1 MERASIGEGVYIFL
15 RVVEE
20 VKCGVA
26 CRSAEPCGFVHIPLL
41 GPDLVVR
48 GARHQ
53 DNDPYAARAANRDV
67 LIEMQ
72 AMLLIDGPRN
82 LNSSQICAHDVPLP
96 RSS

>member
-1 MERASIGEGVYIFL
+1 MRL
-15 RVVEE
+15 
-20 VKCGVA
+20 
-26 CRSAEPCGFVHIPLL
+26 VHIPLL

-72 AMLLIDGPRN
+72 AILLIVGHGARVSGQAD
-82 LNSSQICAHDVPLP
+82 S
-96 RSS
+96 